1 MQQPATNSSTTQ
13 ELSAINGALEHQSS
27 ATWAIKMFRTP
38 YFFPLLGLFAVTL
51 VMIVTTDHF
60 LSTSNLLN
68 IARQVSI
75 NAIIAVGMTCA
86 ILSGGIDLAVGAVMA
101 LSGTLMAGMMVAG
114 VPVPAAIMLGLGV
127 GLLFGMFNGFF
138 VAYAGMPPIIVTLA
152 TMGIARGLAL
162 IYTGGY
168 PIDGLPEVFAFFGRG
183 SLLGVQ
189 TPVVVMLIVFFF
201 AYLLLDKTPIGRYI
215 YAIGGNEEATRLS
228 GVRVARYKL
237 LVYALSGFTAS
248 LAGLV
253 LSSRLMSGQPNSGI
267 AFEMDAIAAVVMGG
281 TSISG
286 GRGSII
292 GTLIGAMMLGVL
304 NNGLNMMGVS
314 PYVQNIIKGLI
325 ILFAIYISRE
335 RKKRA

>member
-1 MQQPATNSSTTQ
+1 MQPQATPLNSIKSSAPVSGSAAASRL
-13 ELSAINGALEHQSS
+13 LSAL
-27 ATWAIKMFRTP
+27 KRTT
-38 YFFPLLGLFAVTL
+38 YFFPAVGLIAVCL
-51 VMIVTTDHF
+51 VMVVTTENFFSADNF
-60 LSTSNLLN
+60 LN

-86 ILSGGIDLAVGAVMA
+86 ILSGGIDLAVGSVMA
-101 LSGTLMAGMMVAG
+101 LSGTLMAGLMVAG
-114 VPVPAAIMLGLGV
+114 VPPYAAILLGLGV
-127 GLLFGMFNGFF
+127 GLAFGLFNGFF
-138 VAYAGMPPIIVTLA
+138 IAYADMPPIIVTLA

-168 PIDGLPEVFAFFGRG
+168 PIDGLPEMFAFFGRG
-183 SLLGVQ
+183 SVLGIQ
-189 TPVVVMLIVFFF
+189 TPVVIMLLTFFL
-201 AYLLLDKTPIGRYI
+201 AYLLLNKTPIGRYI

-228 GVRVARYKL
+228 GVRVSRYKL
-237 LVYALSGFTAS
+237 LVYALSGFTSA

-253 LSSRLMSGQPNSGI
+253 LSSRLMSGQPNSGVS
-267 AFEMDAIAAVVMGG
+267 FELDAIAAVVMGG

-286 GRGSII
+286 GRGAII

-335 RKKRA
+335 RRRRR

>member
-1 MQQPATNSSTTQ
+1 MQQQATDTNTDPGASGPATRAPSGGRLLARMKRSSC
-13 ELSAINGALEHQSS
+13 
-27 ATWAIKMFRTP
+27 
-38 YFFPLLGLFAVTL
+38 FFPLVGLIAVCL
-51 VMIVTTDHF
+51 VMIATTDNF
-60 LSTSNLLN
+60 FSLSNFLN

-75 NAIIAVGMTCA
+75 NAIIAVGMSCA
-86 ILSGGIDLAVGAVMA
+86 ILSGGIDLCVGAVMA

-114 VPVPAAIMLGLGV
+114 VPPFAAILLGLGV
-127 GLLFGMFNGFF
+127 GLLFGLFNGFF

-168 PIDGLPEVFAFFGRG
+168 PIDGLPEMFAFFGRG
-183 SLLGVQ
+183 AVFGVQ
-189 TPVVVMLIVFFF
+189 TPVVIMLLVFVL
-201 AYLLLDKTPIGRYI
+201 AYLLLDHTPVGRYI
-215 YAIGGNEEATRLS
+215 YAIGSNEEAARLS

-237 LVYALSGFTAS
+237 LVYALSGFTCA

-253 LSSRLMSGQPNSGI
+253 LSSRLMSGQPNAGV

-292 GTLIGAMMLGVL
+292 GTLIGALMLGVL

-335 RKKRA
+335 RRKRR

>member
-1 MQQPATNSSTTQ
+1 MQRQATEMNAAGAPAI
-13 ELSAINGALEHQSS
+13 AAAPARPGAL
-27 ATWAIKMFRTP
+27 ARLRRAP
-38 YFFPLLGLFAVTL
+38 YFFPLAGLVAVCL
-51 VMIVTTDHF
+51 VMVAATDNF
-60 LSTSNLLN
+60 LSGDNFLN

-86 ILSGGIDLAVGAVMA
+86 ILTGGIDLCVGAVMA
-101 LSGTLMAGMMVAG
+101 LAGTLMAGLMVAG
-114 VPVPAAIMLGLGV
+114 VPPWAAIALGLGV
-127 GLLFGMFNGFF
+127 GLAFGLCNGFF

-168 PIDGLPEVFAFFGRG
+168 PIDGLPETFAFFGRG
-183 SLLGVQ
+183 TVFGIQ
-189 TPVVVMLIVFFF
+189 TPVAIMLLVFAL
-201 AYLLLDKTPIGRYI
+201 AYLLLDHTPIGRYI
-215 YAIGGNEEATRLS
+215 YAIGGNEEAARLS

-237 LVYALSGFTAS
+237 LVYALSGFTCAV
-248 LAGLV
+248 AGLV
-253 LSSRLMSGQPNSGI
+253 LSSRLMSGQPNAGV

-286 GRGSII
+286 GRGSIV
-292 GTLIGAMMLGVL
+292 GTLVGALMLGVL

-335 RKKRA
+335 RRKRR

>member
-1 MQQPATNSSTTQ
+1 MQQQATSMNTKPSVSSTAPANWLVRMKRST
-13 ELSAINGALEHQSS
+13 
-27 ATWAIKMFRTP
+27 
-38 YFFPLLGLFAVTL
+38 YFFPLAGLVAVSL
-51 VMIVTTDHF
+51 VMILTTDNF
-60 LSTSNLLN
+60 FSSDNFLN

-75 NAIIAVGMTCA
+75 NAIIAIGMTCA
-86 ILSGGIDLAVGAVMA
+86 ILSGGIDLSVGAVMA
-101 LSGTLMAGMMVAG
+101 LSGTLMAGSMIAG
-114 VPVPAAIMLGLGV
+114 VPPYAAIIIGLGV
-127 GLLFGMFNGFF
+127 GLAFGLFNGFF

-152 TMGIARGLAL
+152 TMGIARGLGL

-168 PIDGLPEVFAFFGRG
+168 PIDGLPDAFSFFGRG
-183 SLLGVQ
+183 SVLGIQ
-189 TPVVVMLIVFFF
+189 TPVVIMMIAFVL
-201 AYLLLDKTPIGRYI
+201 AYLLLNKTPIGRYI

-237 LVYALSGFTAS
+237 LIYSVSGFTCA

-253 LSSRLMSGQPNSGI
+253 LSSRLMSGQPNSGVG
-267 AFEMDAIAAVVMGG
+267 FEMDAIAAVVMGG
-281 TSISG
+281 TSIAG

-292 GTLIGAMMLGVL
+292 GTFIGALMLGVL

-335 RKKRA
+335 RKKRR

>member
-1 MQQPATNSSTTQ
+1 MQPQATPLNS
-13 ELSAINGALEHQSS
+13 IKSS
-27 ATWAIKMFRTP
+27 APASGSDTASRLLVALKRTT
-38 YFFPLLGLFAVTL
+38 YFFPAVGLIAVCL
-51 VMIVTTDHF
+51 VMVVTTENFFSADNF
-60 LSTSNLLN
+60 LN

-86 ILSGGIDLAVGAVMA
+86 ILSGGIDLAVGSVMA
-101 LSGTLMAGMMVAG
+101 LSGTLMAGLMVAG
-114 VPVPAAIMLGLGV
+114 VPPYAAILLGLGV
-127 GLLFGMFNGFF
+127 GLAFGLFNGFF
-138 VAYAGMPPIIVTLA
+138 IAYADMPPIIVTLA

-168 PIDGLPEVFAFFGRG
+168 PIDGLPETFAFFGRG
-183 SLLGVQ
+183 SVLGIQ
-189 TPVVVMLIVFFF
+189 TPVVIMLLTFFL
-201 AYLLLDKTPIGRYI
+201 AYLLLNKTPIGRYI

-228 GVRVARYKL
+228 GVRVSRYKL
-237 LVYALSGFTAS
+237 LVYALSGFTSA

-253 LSSRLMSGQPNSGI
+253 LSSRLMSGQPNSGVS
-267 AFEMDAIAAVVMGG
+267 FELDAIAAVVMGG

-286 GRGSII
+286 GRGAII

-335 RKKRA
+335 RRRRR

>member
-1 MQQPATNSSTTQ
+1 MQQQATNLNPIEQLSPEASSIPT
-13 ELSAINGALEHQSS
+13 S
-27 ATWAIKMFRTP
+27 TWLARTKRTP
-38 YFFPLLGLFAVTL
+38 FFFPLVGLIAVSL
-51 VMIVTTDHF
+51 VMIVTTENF
-60 LSTSNLLN
+60 LSANNFLN

-101 LSGTLMAGMMVAG
+101 LSGTLMAGLMVAG
-114 VPVPAAIMLGLGV
+114 VPPSAAIPIGLCV
-127 GLLFGMFNGFF
+127 GLLFGLFNGFF

-152 TMGIARGLAL
+152 TMGIARGIAL

-168 PIDGLPEVFAFFGRG
+168 PIDGLPESFAFFGRG
-183 SLLGVQ
+183 SVLGVQ
-189 TPVVVMLIVFFF
+189 TPVVIMLLVFLA
-201 AYLLLDKTPIGRYI
+201 AYLLLNQTPVGRYI

-237 LVYALSGFTAS
+237 LVYALSGFTAA

-253 LSSRLMSGQPNSGI
+253 LSSRLMSGQPNSGV

-335 RKKRA
+335 RRKRR